1 MSEVKF
7 QVSRR
12 NRPRCPVHDRLLTI
26 QTSRGPVG
34 YGYCSVPGC
43 KCSAKVVRFPIEAK
57 RVEVA
62 R

>member
-1 MSEVKF
+1 MNEVRY
-7 QVSRR
+7 QVSRT
-12 NRPRCPVHDRLLTI
+12 NRPRCKQHDRLLQV

-34 YGYCSVPGC
+34 YVYCSVPGC
-43 KCSAKVVRFPIEAK
+43 KESAKVVRFPIEAR